1 MSNYNP
7 YTNWGGDPYH
17 HPPHYSGPPQGP
29 NPPQGPP
36 PAAPHVTPGHH
47 VGPPGVPHGV
57 PHPPPHQIPPGHSQ
71 GPHPPSTYVHPQCP
85 PGYNT
90 QPYNAMYPSYP
101 SYTGNGYQ
109 HPSSYNYGSGS
120 GPFYP
125 NPVST
130 NTTVA
135 SSFHD
140 NFSSNSSVSSKS
152 NKDKE
157 KPNDTKTTRSKYS
170 EQRVQIKGSLRYLLN
185 AIERYYEEVVGDQF
199 LKTHINDLIKFC
211 MSKDNDYKDP
221 KFRETI
227 STFLGECIP
236 KISPQDEFYD
246 IIVEGIFVNVK
257 FYSTE
262 YNYVLRQFN
271 PKDMILDLVKDD
283 SDNDFEKALIKKN
296 KKI

>member
-1 MSNYNP
+1 
-7 YTNWGGDPYH
+7 
-17 HPPHYSGPPQGP
+17 
-29 NPPQGPP
+29 
-36 PAAPHVTPGHH
+36 
-47 VGPPGVPHGV
+47 
-57 PHPPPHQIPPGHSQ
+57 
-71 GPHPPSTYVHPQCP
+71 
-85 PGYNT
+85 
-90 QPYNAMYPSYP
+90 
-101 SYTGNGYQ
+101 
-109 HPSSYNYGSGS
+109 
-120 GPFYP
+120 
-125 NPVST
+125 
-130 NTTVA
+130 
-135 SSFHD
+135 
-140 NFSSNSSVSSKS
+140 
-152 NKDKE
+152 
-157 KPNDTKTTRSKYS
+157 
-170 EQRVQIKGSLRYLLN
+170 
-185 AIERYYEEVVGDQF
+185 
-199 LKTHINDLIKFC
+199 